1 MAKSGT
7 KSGIGGSESRL
18 LSAAGIAVLCLAMA
32 FLFLVIIPRNDPRV
46 SAVRQVFFDL
56 VAPVV
61 ELVGSPV
68 RALANTSKYFEDL
81 SEIRGLKESLQ
92 QENVELRR
100 RISELTRA
108 DVLMRQYRKLLAL
121 PDEPDLDFIHA
132 AVIADVNSPFVHTIV
147 TKGGR
152 AQGIRPGQAVMGS
165 NGVIG
170 RVISS
175 GTSTARVLLL
185 TDFNSHIPVVA
196 VSSDVQAILSGTNRV
211 QPELQFL
218 PRQANLKDGD
228 LLVTS
233 GRGGQI
239 PMGLPVALVERDAE
253 NKTGVRMLDDLAQLN
268 FVRIVKTQEI
278 EAPPAEIQLSPSQ
291 RAER

>member
-1 MAKSGT
+1 
-7 KSGIGGSESRL
+7 
-18 LSAAGIAVLCLAMA
+18 
-32 FLFLVIIPRNDPRV
+32 
-46 SAVRQVFFDL
+46 
-56 VAPVV
+56 
-61 ELVGSPV
+61 
-68 RALANTSKYFEDL
+68 
-81 SEIRGLKESLQ
+81 
-92 QENVELRR
+92 
-100 RISELTRA
+100 
-108 DVLMRQYRKLLAL
+108 
-121 PDEPDLDFIHA
+121 
-132 AVIADVNSPFVHTIV
+132 
-147 TKGGR
+147 
-152 AQGIRPGQAVMGS
+152 
-165 NGVIG
+165 
-170 RVISS
+170 
-175 GTSTARVLLL
+175 
-185 TDFNSHIPVVA
+185 
-196 VSSDVQAILSGTNRV
+196 VQAILSGTNRV

>member
-1 MAKSGT
+1 
-7 KSGIGGSESRL
+7 
-18 LSAAGIAVLCLAMA
+18 
-32 FLFLVIIPRNDPRV
+32 
-46 SAVRQVFFDL
+46 
-56 VAPVV
+56 
-61 ELVGSPV
+61 
-68 RALANTSKYFEDL
+68 
-81 SEIRGLKESLQ
+81 
-92 QENVELRR
+92 
-100 RISELTRA
+100 
-108 DVLMRQYRKLLAL
+108 
-121 PDEPDLDFIHA
+121 
-132 AVIADVNSPFVHTIV
+132 
-147 TKGGR
+147 
-152 AQGIRPGQAVMGS
+152 MGS